1 MPGRYGGC
9 MTPTHES
16 NQPIVAT
23 NNTEP
28 TSRGGRFW
36 SRVLTMAGL
45 TILGITPWA
54 NAALPQPDLPAV
66 CPPLTAFAHPTLFDV
81 FWGTTPIKFPY

>member
-1 MPGRYGGC
+1 

>member
-1 MPGRYGGC
+1 MSGRYGGC
-9 MTPTHES
+9 MAPTHDSIQPVVTSNETES
-16 NQPIVAT
+16 A
-23 NNTEP
+23 
-28 TSRGGRFW
+28 SRGGRFW

-45 TILGITPWA
+45 AVLGITPWA
-54 NAALPQPDLPAV
+54 NAALPQPNLPAI